1 MHVANNFD
9 QRWRERA
16 LAGDET
22 AVRQLAQEALEPL
35 YAFCLYRVGKRADV
49 CEEVVQETLLAAI
62 DQIERYDPVRSGGHV
77 FPWLTGL
84 ARNAIR
90 RELARLRAPA
100 SLEAMWIRMDRDLHG
115 RDHTYLNVFPSKKTQ
130 EKARQRLRELT
141 SPKHCFR
148 PIPALIQM
156 INRYLR
162 GWSNYFDH
170 GYPRVAF
177 RGINAHVR
185 NRVAVHLRRRSQRR
199 FRPPKD
205 RTLYGHLKSMGL
217 LYL

>member
-1 MHVANNFD
+1 MANNFD

-62 DQIERYDPVRSGGHV
+62 DQLERYDPVRSGGHI

-90 RELARLRAPA
+90 RELARLQTPA
-100 SLEAMWIRMDRDLHG
+100 SLETLWARMDRDLLRIYRGMSAEPVDDEVLEREETCELVNATMSQLPPHYRQSLEAKYVDG
-115 RDHTYLNVFPSKKTQ
+115 HSVRDIAGLLSLS
-130 EKARQRLRELT
+130 EKAVESLLTRARE
-141 SPKHCFR
+141 
-148 PIPALIQM
+148 
-156 INRYLR
+156 
-162 GWSNYFDH
+162 
-170 GYPRVAF
+170 AF
-177 RGINAHVR
+177 RATF
-185 NRVAVHLRRRSQRR
+185 VAMTKNLEAELS
-199 FRPPKD
+199 
-205 RTLYGHLKSMGL
+205 
-217 LYL
+217 